1 MMTYADVN
9 ADVCAEKN
17 YDNAEEVGKRIKAI
31 QKKLKAAVQL
41 QADAAA
47 GKELNV
53 CAHSLTHAHTHAHKH
68 AHAHT
73 RERERERE
81 REELNA

>member
-1 MMTYADVN
+1 MTYADVN

-53 CAHSLTHAHTHAHKH
+53 CAHSLTQKNKEHTQ
-68 AHAHT
+68 HT
-73 RERERERE
+73 SQHVYFVNR
-81 REELNA
+81 